1 MTTKK
6 LSRKQFL
13 MLAGSSMTAAALA
26 ACAQPTPAPAPA
38 APAKAEPTK
47 APAAAE
53 PTRAPAAAP
62 AAKAPVTVEFLAW
75 GDNTDLPAWEKLH
88 KLYMEKNPNVT
99 VKVTSIADPGNNFY
113 PKLQTMIAGGTP
125 PHLSS
130 FQGWEWQTYADKGL
144 LVPVDDWISRD
155 KLTGPYTEGIAGL
168 DVSTR
173 RKGKRYLIPL
183 QMATMVMFYAKKP
196 FQEAGIPFPTDDW
209 TFEQFIEIA
218 KKLTKT
224 DGAKKMFGL
233 QANGNWFR
241 DIHWIIGTGK
251 REFDNIVDPKKAQ
264 FNQPEIVEIVQLMA
278 NDVYNT
284 LKIAPTPADQSG
296 GANTIQT
303 GNCAMKYEGA
313 WFFTQLNSPTLRE
326 QKKEVEF
333 DVVLM
338 PKQKDANR
346 GHRGWSEGLAIP
358 KSKPETQEAA
368 WAFAAFMA
376 GEEGDKI
383 YAETTGRIPN
393 DPKLVESFWIPKIKE
408 LYGVSNGKAFLE
420 AFKRGQIDVVSP
432 APRSKMWSEVIKPI
446 GWDPL
451 IAGKAKA
458 SEVLPKV
465 DAELQKMLDEANKG

>member
-1 MTTKK
+1 MAIKR

-13 MLAGSSMTAAALA
+13 MLAGSGVTAAALA

-53 PTRAPAAAP
+53 PTKAPAAAP
-62 AAKAPVTVEFLAW
+62 AAKAPITVDFLAW
-75 GDNTDLPAWEKLH
+75 GDNTDIPAWEKLS
-88 KLYMEKNPNVT
+88 KLYMERNPNVT
-99 VKVTSIADPGNNFY
+99 IKVTSIADPGNNFY

-155 KLTGPYTEGIAGL
+155 KLTGPYSEGIAGL

-209 TFEQFIEIA
+209 TFEQFLDIA

-224 DGAKKMFGL
+224 DGPNKMFGL

-241 DIHWIIGTGK
+241 DIGWIVGTGK

-264 FNQPEIVEIVQLMA
+264 FNQPEIVEIVQLVA

-313 WFFTQLNSPTLRE
+313 WFFTQLNSPQLRE

-338 PKQKDANR
+338 PKYKDPNR
-346 GHRGWSEGLAIP
+346 PHRGWSEGLAVP
-358 KSKPETQEAA
+358 KSKPDTQEAA

-383 YAETTGRIPN
+383 YSETTGRIPN
-393 DPKLVESFWIPKIKE
+393 DPKLVESFWIPRIKE

-420 AFKRGQIDVVSP
+420 AFKRGQIDVVS
-432 APRSKMWSEVIKPI
+432 AVPRSKMWSEVVKPV
-446 GWDPL
+446 GWDPM

-465 DAELQKMLDEANKG
+465 DEALQKLLDEANKG

>member
-6 LSRKQFL
+6 LSRRQFL
-13 MLAGSSMTAAALA
+13 MLTGSGMTAAALA

-47 APAAAE
+47 APAAA
-53 PTRAPAAAP
+53 P
-62 AAKAPVTVEFLAW
+62 AAKTPITVDFLAW

-88 KLYMEKNPNVT
+88 KLYMEKNPHVT
-99 VKVTSIADPGNNFY
+99 IKVTSIADPGNNFY
-113 PKLQTMIAGGTP
+113 PKLQTMIAGGAP
-125 PHLSS
+125 PHLAS
-130 FQGWEWQTYADKGL
+130 FQGWEWQTYADKNL
-144 LVPVDDWISRD
+144 LAPIDDYIARD
-155 KLTGPYTEGIAGL
+155 KFTGPYAEGIAGL

-183 QMATMVMFYAKKP
+183 QMATMIMFYAKKP
-196 FQEAGIPFPTDDW
+196 FKEAGIPFPTDDW
-209 TFEQFIEIA
+209 TWEQFLDTA

-224 DGAKKMFGL
+224 DGANKLFGY
-233 QANGNWFR
+233 QANGSWFR
-241 DIHWIIGTGK
+241 DIGWIVSTGK

-264 FNQPEIVEIVQLMA
+264 FSAPEIVEIVQIVA

-338 PKQKDANR
+338 PKGKDGNR
-346 GHRGWSEGLAIP
+346 PHRGWSEGVAVP
-358 KSKPETQEAA
+358 KTKPETQDAA
-368 WAFAAFMA
+368 WAFASFMG

-383 YAETTGRIPN
+383 YSETTGRIPN

-408 LYGVSNGKAFLE
+408 LYGVGNGKAFLE
-420 AFKRGQIDVVSP
+420 AFKKGQIDVVSA
-432 APRSKMWSEVIKPI
+432 APRSKMWSEVVKPI